1 MSDRNEHLM
10 KKQKLLLNILDLLDI
25 ELGFHKN
32 LVALVPAQNRGT
44 RMKYDSLI
52 VSLRGCGHE

>member
-1 MSDRNEHLM
+1 M
-10 KKQKLLLNILDLLDI
+10 KKQKLLLNILDILDI

-52 VSLRGCGHE
+52 VSLCGCGHE

>member
-1 MSDRNEHLM
+1 MWERNEHLVE
-10 KKQKLLLNILDLLDI
+10 KQKLLLNILDILDI

-32 LVALVPAQNRGT
+32 LVALVPAQIRGS